1 MLSSY
6 SAVLTTNG
14 FAVNASLR
22 EFPYYSNYL
31 DLIRMELHAL
41 LSTSSNSPRSFAFVG
56 SGPMPLTSICIADA
70 LDTESNASL
79 APLRIHNIDRDQ
91 QAIALSSTICRK
103 LGRRAR
109 SMTFQ
114 CTEATDGNSEQNL
127 ETFDVVY
134 LAALVGNTKVQKEEI
149 INDISSRMRPGALLI
164 IRSAH
169 SLRSLL
175 YPVPYILLIYITLI
189 FSKIL
194 TFLNLGY

>member
-1 MLSSY
+1 MLSAP
-6 SAVLTTNG
+6 SAVLTTSG

-22 EFPYYSNYL
+22 EFPYYSSYF
-31 DLIRMELHAL
+31 DLIRMELYAL
-41 LSTSSNSPRSFAFVG
+41 FSMFPNSPRSFAFVG
-56 SGPMPLTSICIADA
+56 SGPIPLTSICIADA

-79 APLRIHNIDRDQ
+79 APLRIHNIDCDQ
-91 QAIALSSTICRK
+91 QAISLSSTICRK

-114 CTEATDGNSEQNL
+114 CTEATDETSGQNL

-134 LAALVGNTKVQKEEI
+134 LAALVGNTKTHKEEI

-164 IRSAH
+164 MRSAH

-175 YPVPYILLIYITLI
+175 YPVPCILLVYIIFTLFQNTD
-189 FSKIL
+189 FS
-194 TFLNLGY
+194 